1 MFDFLRLFTKA
12 ARLWIRRDADQ
23 HAAALA
29 YFTPFALTP
38 LIIISISIVGL
49 IYGADR
55 VIAML
60 LRWGN
65 AIDPGV
71 TNLLYYSVENFGL
84 ITDHYYLPIFGLLF
98 VSIMIFI
105 TLGSLVS
112 GLHKMWSVEVTGWRS
127 YVARLGRI
135 AVFIVVLQAYLVTI
149 LMVADTFTAVA
160 LFTTWGGF
168 VYVRFIIAFVLTML
182 LLTFAYGTLA
192 LRSPSFQARF
202 VGAAVAGLMLL
213 FSRELVTL
221 HFTTA
226 PVQSLF
232 GAAGLL
238 ITLLVWV
245 YVAAS
250 IILYGAAFAKV
261 YEDERLTTK

>member
-1 MFDFLRLFTKA
+1 
-12 ARLWIRRDADQ
+12 
-23 HAAALA
+23 
-29 YFTPFALTP
+29 
-38 LIIISISIVGL
+38 
-49 IYGADR
+49 
-55 VIAML
+55 ML

-71 TNLLYYSVENFGL
+71 TNLLYYSVQNFNV
-84 ITDHYYLPIFGLLF
+84 ITDHYYVPLVGFLF
-98 VSIMIFI
+98 VSLMIFI

-135 AVFIVVLQAYLVTI
+135 AVFIVVLQAYLVAV
-149 LMVADTFTAVA
+149 LMLADTFTAVA
-160 LFTTWGGF
+160 AYTTWSGF
-168 VYVRFIIAFVLTML
+168 TYIRFVTAFILTML

-192 LRSPSFQARF
+192 LRAPSFRARF
-202 VGAAVAGLMLL
+202 VGAAVAGMMLL

-261 YEDERLTTK
+261 YDDERLTTG